1 MCARAN
7 RSSDNCNGIR
17 SIPRRQNHVTSHH
30 HVNEFIEQQLSS
42 YSRRS
47 RAFATAAVGD
57 TSTSIPS
64 SSQRTNTTSSGS
76 LFLSQER
83 DFVGS
88 TRRQENRE
96 TSRRRLLRV
105 LDEVLDIVQDE

>member
-7 RSSDNCNGIR
+7 RSSDNCSSIR
-17 SIPRRQNHVTSHH
+17 RIPRRNNHARSHQ

-42 YSRRS
+42 YTQRS
-47 RAFATAAVGD
+47 RAFATAAAGD
-57 TSTSIPS
+57 TSTSVPS
-64 SSQRTNTTSSGS
+64 SEMANTASGS
-76 LFLSQER
+76 LFLPQEDR

-96 TSRRRLLRV
+96 ASRRRLLRV